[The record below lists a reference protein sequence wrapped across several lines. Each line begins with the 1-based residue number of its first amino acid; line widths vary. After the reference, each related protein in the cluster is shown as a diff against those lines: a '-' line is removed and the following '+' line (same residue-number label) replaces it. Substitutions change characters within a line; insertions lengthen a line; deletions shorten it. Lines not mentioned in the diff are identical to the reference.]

1 MFDLAGLQ
9 RFDHDVQMTA
19 AGQTQTFRFFRGDAV
34 LEKLGLALRQ
44 FAGNQFF
51 EQVVLDT
58 AAGERTDDVTRLIA
72 GQQRTYR
79 PRRRPPGRDN
89 RCQPAGFIA
98 TEPFHDFSKYF
109 VVDRLHAR
117 KGWPRVQ
124 PVYTSGHGSPSSM
137 PAQRP
142 LQIDAD
148 IDLELFCAYL
158 WKLGI
163 RHRVYEEQGRQV
175 VEVADPSQSEAVR
188 EQYAAWRTGRLTL
201 VRSDT
206 RTGRARPLAHALS
219 FVWQCPV
226 LASLVLVTLVCFPAT
241 WSLDYGELSS
251 WVRWLTFVD
260 VTLVNGFPHYA
271 DLATTLASG
280 QLWRLV
286 TPIFLH
292 FSVAHLL
299 FNTAVIIE
307 FGRRV
312 ERGLGGPR
320 LLGMVLA
327 IAVASNLAQ
336 YLSTGPG
343 MFGGMS
349 GVAYGLVGF
358 VVVRG
363 RRAPEHPL
371 WKVSRSFVVAVVG
384 FLVLMS
390 TGVTELFGLHIANA
404 AHWVGLC
411 VGALLG
417 LPGGNQP
424 ARESP

>member
-1 MFDLAGLQ
+1 
-9 RFDHDVQMTA
+9 
-19 AGQTQTFRFFRGDAV
+19 
-34 LEKLGLALRQ
+34 
-44 FAGNQFF
+44 
-51 EQVVLDT
+51 
-58 AAGERTDDVTRLIA
+58 
-72 GQQRTYR
+72 
-79 PRRRPPGRDN
+79 
-89 RCQPAGFIA
+89 
-98 TEPFHDFSKYF
+98 
-109 VVDRLHAR
+109 
-117 KGWPRVQ
+117 
-124 PVYTSGHGSPSSM
+124 M

-142 LQIDAD
+142 LQLDAD

-163 RHRVYEEQGRQV
+163 RHRVYEERGQQV
-175 VEVADPSQSEAVR
+175 VEVADPSHAQVVR
-188 EQYAAWRTGRLTL
+188 EQYDAWRSGRLTL
-201 VRSDT
+201 T
-206 RTGRARPLAHALS
+206 RAEAASARPPRFGQALS
-219 FVWQCPV
+219 LVWQYPA
-226 LASLVLVTLVCFPAT
+226 LASLVLVTLLCFPAT
-241 WSLDYGELSS
+241 WSLAYGQLSAG
-251 WVRWLTFVD
+251 VRWLSFVD
-260 VTLVNGFPHYA
+260 IAMVDGRPHYA
-271 DLATTLASG
+271 DLSSTLASG

-286 TPIFLH
+286 TPVFLH

-299 FNTAVIIE
+299 FNTAVLIE

-312 ERGLGGPR
+312 ERGLGGAA

-363 RRAPEHPL
+363 RKSPENPL
-371 WKVSRSFVVAVVG
+371 WQVNRSFVVAVVV

-411 VGALLG
+411 LGGLLG
-417 LPGGNQP
+417 LPGGSQP
-424 ARESP
+424 SGDNP

>member
-1 MFDLAGLQ
+1 
-9 RFDHDVQMTA
+9 
-19 AGQTQTFRFFRGDAV
+19 
-34 LEKLGLALRQ
+34 
-44 FAGNQFF
+44 
-51 EQVVLDT
+51 
-58 AAGERTDDVTRLIA
+58 
-72 GQQRTYR
+72 
-79 PRRRPPGRDN
+79 
-89 RCQPAGFIA
+89 
-98 TEPFHDFSKYF
+98 
-109 VVDRLHAR
+109 
-117 KGWPRVQ
+117 
-124 PVYTSGHGSPSSM
+124 M

-163 RHRVYEEQGRQV
+163 RHRVYEEQGQQV

-188 EQYAAWRTGRLTL
+188 EQYAAWRSGRLTL
-201 VRSDT
+201 ARADT
-206 RTGRARPLAHALS
+206 GTAREPRFAHALGLA
-219 FVWQCPV
+219 WQYPA

-241 WSLDYGELSS
+241 WSLDYGELSG

-260 VTLVNGFPHYA
+260 VTLDNGRPHYA

-286 TPIFLH
+286 TPVFLH

-299 FNTAVIIE
+299 FNMAVIIE

-312 ERGLGGPR
+312 ERGLGGLT

-336 YLSTGPG
+336 YLATGPG
-343 MFGGMS
+343 LFGGMS

-363 RRAPEHPL
+363 RRAPENPL
-371 WKVSRSFVVAVVG
+371 WQVSRSFVVAVVG

-404 AHWVGLC
+404 AHWIGLC

-417 LPGGNQP
+417 LPGATRP
-424 ARESP
+424 ARELS